1 MNKWQ
6 QVMDSKATTYAKY
19 EWHIHGMQTNKTPLI
34 KSKGGKNN
42 FLPFKFGEKYFEKII
57 KKKINEIAIRTPIF
71 SLLLYA
77 KLDTMWPVYRCM

>member
-19 EWHIHGMQTNKTPLI
+19 EWHTHGMQTNKTPLI

-57 KKKINEIAIRTPIF
+57 KKKKKWN
-71 SLLLYA
+71 
-77 KLDTMWPVYRCM
+77 CN